1 MSDAIT
7 KLKQGQNLSFEE
19 SKSLFSGLMEGKH
32 EENQIIEILEALIK
46 KGETKDELAGGIFV
60 LRDKATKVSADPNTI
75 DTCGT
80 GGDGQNSLNISTA
93 AAIVLASMGVKV
105 AKHGNKAVSSNCG
118 SADVLEALKININ
131 LKPNEAEESIKNFN
145 FAFMFAPNYH
155 SAMKHVGPARRK
167 MGKKTIF
174 NLIGPLSSPA
184 QVKRQVIGVFDKK
197 WMKPF
202 AEALKENNVVHAY
215 IVHSDDGM
223 DEISPF
229 AKTNIVELKDGKIN
243 EFTIDPKELGLNS
256 GNKENL
262 KGKNAEYNSE
272 KIIEIYKGT
281 SNEFSQSVALNA
293 AAGLIVAGMF
303 CIIFG
308 WIDFFFAF
316 ILTFTEVQLLP
327 VKVVALNS
335 SITPWWSLS
344 ASALVSVAP
353 LIIVA
358 FIVERY
364 LSKGNLSGAI
374 K

>member
-1 MSDAIT
+1 MNNLIGN
-7 KLKQGQNLSFEE
+7 LKKGQNLSFEE
-19 SKSLFSGLMEGKH
+19 SKTLFNELMEGQYD
-32 EENQIIEILEALIK
+32 EDAIIEILESLLK

-60 LRDKATKVSADPNTI
+60 LREKANKVKADQNTI

-131 LKPNEAEESIKNFN
+131 LKPNEVEENIKKFN

-155 SAMKHVGPARRK
+155 SAMKYVGPARKK

-174 NLIGPLSSPA
+174 NLIGPLSNPA

-202 AEALKENNVVHAY
+202 AEALKENDVIHAY

-229 AKTNIVELKDGKIN
+229 AKTNVVELKDGVIK
-243 EFTIDPKELGLNS
+243 EFKIDPKTLGINFT
-256 GNKENL
+256 NKENL

-272 KIIEIYKGT
+272 KIIEIYKGKN
-281 SNEFSQSVALNA
+281 NEFSQSVALNV
-293 AAGLIVAGMF
+293 AAGLIVSNKESNFKIAYEKS
-303 CIIFG
+303 I
-308 WIDFFFAF
+308 
-316 ILTFTEVQLLP
+316 
-327 VKVVALNS
+327 KHLNS
-335 SITPWWSLS
+335 
-344 ASALVSVAP
+344 
-353 LIIVA
+353 
-358 FIVERY
+358 
-364 LSKGNLSGAI
+364 GNVFQHLAKIQSH
-374 K
+374 

>member
-1 MSDAIT
+1 MTNFIE
-7 KLKQGQNLSFEE
+7 KLKKSENLSFKE
-19 SKSLFSGLMEGKH
+19 SKTLFSNLMEGKYD
-32 EENQIIEILEALIK
+32 ELSIIEILESLIQ
-46 KGETKDELAGGIFV
+46 KGETKDELAGGIYV
-60 LRDKATKVSADPNTI
+60 LRDKANKINTDPNAI

-93 AAIVLASMGVKV
+93 AAIVLASMGIKV

-131 LKPNEAEESIKNFN
+131 LKPKEVEQSIEKFN

-155 SAMKHVGPARRK
+155 SAMKHVGPARK
-167 MGKKTIF
+167 KIGKKTIF

-229 AKTNIVELKDGKIN
+229 SKTNVVELKDGKIN
-243 EFTIDPKELGLNS
+243 EFTINPKDLGINT
-256 GNKENL
+256 GDKEKL
-262 KGKNAEYNSE
+262 KGKNAKYNAE

-281 SNEFSQSVALNA
+281 ENEFSQSVALNV
-293 AAGLIVAGMF
+293 AAGLIVSGNENNFKA
-303 CIIFG
+303 
-308 WIDFFFAF
+308 AF
-316 ILTFTEVQLLP
+316 DKSTKHL
-327 VKVVALNS
+327 
-335 SITPWWSLS
+335 
-344 ASALVSVAP
+344 ASGSV
-353 LIIVA
+353 IHH
-358 FIVERY
+358 
-364 LSKGNLSGAI
+364 LSKLQLI
-374 K
+374 

>member
-1 MSDAIT
+1 MSVIST
-7 KLKQGQNLSFEE
+7 KLKQGQNLSFKD
-19 SKSLFSGLMEGKH
+19 SKSLFSDLMEGKYT
-32 EENQIIEILEALIK
+32 ESQIIEILEALIK

-60 LRDKATKVSADPNTI
+60 LRDKATKVSCDPNTI

-80 GGDGQNSLNISTA
+80 GGDGKNSLNISTA

-131 LKPNEAEESIKNFN
+131 LKPNEAEDSIKKLN

-155 SAMKHVGPARRK
+155 SAMKHVGPARKK

-197 WMKPF
+197 WMMPF

-229 AKTNIVELKDGKIN
+229 AKSNVVELKDGKIN
-243 EFTIDPKELGLNS
+243 EFIINPKDLGINS

-262 KGKNAEYNSE
+262 KGKNAKYNSE
-272 KIIEIYKGT
+272 KIIDIYKGT

-293 AAGLIVAGMF
+293 AAGLIVSGKEN
-303 CIIFG
+303 
-308 WIDFFFAF
+308 DFKNAF
-316 ILTFTEVQLLP
+316 D
-327 VKVVALNS
+327 KVTKHLNS
-335 SITPWWSLS
+335 GKVFEHLTKLQS
-344 ASALVSVAP
+344 
-353 LIIVA
+353 
-358 FIVERY
+358 
-364 LSKGNLSGAI
+364 N
-374 K
+374 

>member
-1 MSDAIT
+1 MSDIAT
-7 KLKQGQNLSFEE
+7 KLKLGQNLSFED
-19 SKSLFSGLMEGKH
+19 SKSLFSDLMEGKH
-32 EENQIIEILEALIK
+32 KENQIIEILEALIK

-60 LRDKATKVSADPNTI
+60 LRDKATKVSCDSDTI

-131 LKPNEAEESIKNFN
+131 LKPKEAEENIKNFN

-155 SAMKHVGPARRK
+155 SAMKHVGLARKK

-215 IVHSDDGM
+215 IVNSDDGL

-229 AKTNIVELKDGKIN
+229 AKTNVVELKNDKIN
-243 EFTIDPKELGLNS
+243 EFTINPKDLGINV
-256 GNKENL
+256 GDKNNL
-262 KGKNAEYNSE
+262 KGKNAEYNAE
-272 KIIEIYKGT
+272 KIIDIYKGT

-293 AAGLIVAGMF
+293 AAGLIVSGKENDFKNAFDKATKHLSSGEV
-303 CIIFG
+303 FG
-308 WIDFFFAF
+308 H
-316 ILTFTEVQLLP
+316 
-327 VKVVALNS
+327 
-335 SITPWWSLS
+335 
-344 ASALVSVAP
+344 
-353 LIIVA
+353 
-358 FIVERY
+358 
-364 LSKGNLSGAI
+364 LSKLQS

>member
-1 MSDAIT
+1 MTNLINI
-7 KLKQGQNLSFEE
+7 LKEGKNLSFDE
-19 SKSLFSGLMEGKH
+19 SKTLFNELMEGKY
-32 EENQIIEILEALIK
+32 NDSAIIEILESLSK

-60 LRDKATKVSADPNTI
+60 LREKATKVDADQNTV

-93 AAIVLASMGVKV
+93 AAIVLASLGVKV

-131 LKPNEAEESIKNFN
+131 LKPNEAEESIKKFN

-155 SAMKHVGPARRK
+155 SAMKYVGPARKK

-184 QVKRQVIGVFDKK
+184 QIKRQVVGVFHKK

-202 AEALKENNVVHAY
+202 AEALKDNGVIHAY

-229 AKTNIVELKDGKIN
+229 AKTSVVELKDKKIK
-243 EFTIDPKELGLNS
+243 EFIIDPKTLGINCKD
-256 GNKENL
+256 KESL

-272 KIIEIYKGT
+272 KIIEIFKGKK
-281 SNEFSQSVALNA
+281 NEFSQSVALNV
-293 AAGLIVAGMF
+293 AAGLIVSGKET
-303 CIIFG
+303 
-308 WIDFFFAF
+308 DFKTAF
-316 ILTFTEVQLLP
+316 EIAT
-327 VKVVALNS
+327 KHLNS
-335 SITPWWSLS
+335 
-344 ASALVSVAP
+344 
-353 LIIVA
+353 
-358 FIVERY
+358 
-364 LSKGNLSGAI
+364 GNVFQHLTKIQSY
-374 K
+374 

>member
-1 MSDAIT
+1 MSDITT
-7 KLKQGQNLSFEE
+7 KLKQGQNLSFDE
-19 SKSLFSGLMEGKH
+19 SKSLFSDLMEGKH
-32 EENQIIEILEALIK
+32 EESQIIEILEALIK
-46 KGETKDELAGGIFV
+46 KGETKDELAGGIFI
-60 LRDKATKVSADPNTI
+60 LSDKATKVSCDPNTI

-131 LKPNEAEESIKNFN
+131 LKSSEAENSIKNLN

-155 SAMKHVGPARRK
+155 SAMKHVGPARKK

-184 QVKRQVIGVFDKK
+184 QVRRQVIGVFDKK

-229 AKTNIVELKDGKIN
+229 AKTNVVELKDGKIN
-243 EFTIDPKELGLNS
+243 DFTINPKDLG
-256 GNKENL
+256 
-262 KGKNAEYNSE
+262 
-272 KIIEIYKGT
+272 I
-281 SNEFSQSVALNA
+281 NE
-293 AAGLIVAGMF
+293 G
-303 CIIFG
+303 
-308 WIDFFFAF
+308 
-316 ILTFTEVQLLP
+316 
-327 VKVVALNS
+327 
-335 SITPWWSLS
+335 
-344 ASALVSVAP
+344 
-353 LIIVA
+353 
-358 FIVERY
+358 
-364 LSKGNLSGAI
+364 
-374 K
+374 

>member
-1 MSDAIT
+1 MTDIVEN
-7 KLKQGQNLSFEE
+7 LKKGQDLTFEE
-19 SKSLFSGLMEGKH
+19 SKSLFSNLMEGKFD
-32 EENQIIEILEALIK
+32 ETVIIEILEALIK
-46 KGETKDELAGGIFV
+46 KGETKDELAGGIYI
-60 LRDKATKVSADPNTI
+60 LRDKASKVNSDPNTI

-93 AAIVLASMGVKV
+93 AAIVLSSMGIKV

-131 LKPNEAEESIKNFN
+131 LNPNEAEENIKKFN

-155 SAMKHVGPARRK
+155 LAMKHVGPARKK

-229 AKTNIVELKDGKIN
+229 AKTNIVELKNKTIN
-243 EFTIDPKELGLNS
+243 EFTINPKNLGINS
-256 GNKENL
+256 GNKDNL
-262 KGKNAEYNSE
+262 KGKNAEYNAE
-272 KIIEIYKGT
+272 KIIEIYKGKL
-281 SNEFSQSVALNA
+281 NEFSQSVALNV
-293 AAGLIVAGMF
+293 AAGLIVSGKENNF
-303 CIIFG
+303 KS
-308 WIDFFFAF
+308 AF
-316 ILTFTEVQLLP
+316 DKATLHL
-327 VKVVALNS
+327 S
-335 SITPWWSLS
+335 SGN
-344 ASALVSVAP
+344 V
-353 LIIVA
+353 
-358 FIVERY
+358 Y
-364 LSKGNLSGAI
+364 QHLSKLQSA
-374 K
+374 

>member
-1 MSDAIT
+1 MTEIIENLQ
-7 KLKQGQNLSFEE
+7 KGQSLSFEE
-19 SKSLFSGLMEGKH
+19 SKSLFSDLMEGKY
-32 EENQIIEILEALIK
+32 EEDKIIEILEAFIK

-60 LRDKATKVSADPNTI
+60 LREKANKVKADPETI

-131 LKPNEAEESIKNFN
+131 LKPNEAEENIKKFN

-155 SAMKHVGPARRK
+155 SAMKHVGPARKK

-202 AEALKENNVVHAY
+202 AEALKENKVEHAY

-229 AKTNIVELKDGKIN
+229 AKTNGVELKNGNIN
-243 EFTIDPKELGLNS
+243 EFTIDPKDLGIN
-256 GNKENL
+256 
-262 KGKNAEYNSE
+262 
-272 KIIEIYKGT
+272 
-281 SNEFSQSVALNA
+281 SVAIMSNDTKNYPEDSFHNMKIFSKQHNFCFPYLYDQKQ
-293 AAGLIVAGMF
+293 LVAKKYG
-303 CIIFG
+303 
-308 WIDFFFAF
+308 A
-316 ILTFTEVQLLP
+316 E
-327 VKVVALNS
+327 S
-335 SITPWWSLS
+335 
-344 ASALVSVAP
+344 VSV
-353 LIIVA
+353 
-358 FIVERY
+358 
-364 LSKGNLSGAI
+364 SN
-374 K
+374 